1 MEIITLI
8 FAILLFLF
16 ALILS
21 YKTLEF
27 TRTMWKFKKRKK
39 DGSEDKNFKYFD

>member
-1 MEIITLI
+1 MEIIALI
-8 FAILLFLF
+8 FLILGFIL

-21 YKTLEF
+21 YKTIEF
-27 TRTMWKFKKRKK
+27 THTMWKFKNRKK